1 MAETSRNDVPPAG
14 ATYGSGSQTRL
25 PGQEGAL
32 PELPETSA
40 VSAPGRSSNAQL
52 NRSAKAVG
60 HRVGTAVAGV
70 RNIPQHFDRL
80 RSRIHL
86 VNRSMPSDE
95 AEPSFSEVAGD
106 WRDAVEG
113 SVSEMTHAVER
124 YRMAFMDRANI
135 RLRDIRLHG
144 ERSYYTLRRNVH
156 YRTDKIRRLSAEQ
169 PLQFLAVTAATA
181 FVLGVGLRLWRSNH
195 D

>member
-1 MAETSRNDVPPAG
+1 MAETSRNDLPPAG
-14 ATYGSGSQTRL
+14 ATYGSGSESRL

-40 VSAPGRSSNAQL
+40 VSAPGRSSNAHL

-70 RNIPQHFDRL
+70 RNIPQQFDRL

-86 VNRSMPSDE
+86 VNRDIPQQ
-95 AEPSFSEVAGD
+95 AASFSEVAGD

-124 YRMAFMDRANI
+124 YRMAFMDRANV
-135 RLRDIRLHG
+135 RLRDFRLHS
-144 ERSYYTLRRNVH
+144 ERSYFTLRRNVH

-181 FVLGVGLRLWRSNH
+181 FVLGVGLRIWRSNH